1 MFCISNISQF
11 LKHGLTNVSPCNLR
25 AKIDLIS
32 LFWDNWSPGTMR
44 FDRKHGADRR
54 IADLC
59 RHPVV
64 NVGTVFDGVYD
75 SNFIVNNQ

>member
-1 MFCISNISQF
+1 
-11 LKHGLTNVSPCNLR
+11 
-25 AKIDLIS
+25 
-32 LFWDNWSPGTMR
+32 MR